1 MKKRTR
7 VLITSFLAA
16 AFAVAIGCAVQGHA
30 RAAEYRRQLDTGYQ
44 HAFAELT
51 TAAAELDT
59 ALRKSVYATTPA
71 LFSALCTQAY
81 GKAMSAQMAIGELPC
96 GSVELEQTA
105 AFLAR
110 AGDYAMYL
118 SRAAADGGCTAEERD
133 TLRGLSSAAVAL
145 ADTLQSLQSDLNA
158 GSLTL
163 ENAEQAE
170 ARLAASEDG
179 TVTAGSAFQAVEADF
194 PEVPALVYDGP
205 FSEHL
210 TNRAPKMLEGRPAF
224 SRDEARAAAAAF
236 LDLRPE
242 IFELTAQ
249 GEGGLPT
256 WGFTAAVDGGELYVE
271 VTRQGGQVLEVLSS
285 RPVAEVALS
294 RAEAL
299 ERADTF
305 LRQRGFPE
313 LKESYYIDQGGVL
326 TIHFAALDGDV
337 VCYPDLI
344 KVSVALDN
352 GDIVGFESAGY
363 LMNHGGRDLPQPAV
377 SAGQAQA
384 VVGAGLD
391 ILAHQLA
398 VIPTSGE
405 YEVLCHEFKCATP
418 EGTHLLVYVNVQTGQ
433 EEQLLLLLEDE
444 SGTLAL

>member
-1 MKKRTR
+1 MKKKTKILL
-7 VLITSFLAA
+7 VSFLAA
-16 AFAVAIGCAVQGHA
+16 AFAVSIGCAVQGHA
-30 RAAEYRRQLDTGYQ
+30 RAARYQRVLDAGYQ

-51 TAAAELDT
+51 TAAGELDT
-59 ALRKSVYATTPA
+59 ALRKGVYATTPA

-81 GKAMSAQMAIGELPC
+81 GKAMSAQMAIGELPY

-105 AFLAR
+105 AFLAK

-118 SRAAADGGCTAEERD
+118 SRAAADGGCTPEERD
-133 TLRGLSSAAVAL
+133 TLRGLSAAAAAL

-170 ARLAASEDG
+170 ARLSAAERGS
-179 TVTAGSAFQAVEADF
+179 VTAGSAFQTVEADF

-210 TNRAPKMLEGRPAF
+210 TNRAPRMLEGSP
-224 SRDEARAAAAAF
+224 SCSQDEARAAAAAF
-236 LDLRPE
+236 LGLRPE
-242 IFELTAQ
+242 IFTLTAQ
-249 GEGGLPT
+249 GEGELPT

-285 RPVAEVALS
+285 RPVVEAVLS
-294 RAEAL
+294 RGEAL
-299 ERADTF
+299 EQAAAF

-313 LKESYYIDQGGVL
+313 MKESYYIDQGGVL

-352 GDIVGFESAGY
+352 GDIVGFSSAGY
-363 LMNHGGRDLPQPAV
+363 LMNHGKRDLQQPAI

-384 VVGAGLD
+384 VVGDGLD

-398 VIPTSGE
+398 VIPTGGQ
-405 YEVLCHEFKCATP
+405 YEVLCHEFKCASA
-418 EGTHLLVYVNVQTGQ
+418 EGTHILVYVNAQTGQ